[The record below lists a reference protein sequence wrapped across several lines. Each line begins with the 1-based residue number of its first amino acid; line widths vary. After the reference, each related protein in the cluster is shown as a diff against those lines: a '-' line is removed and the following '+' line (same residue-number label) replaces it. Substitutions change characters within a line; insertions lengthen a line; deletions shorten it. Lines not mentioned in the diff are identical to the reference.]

1 MKKIIALALTVVMVL
16 GLMAGCQKPMDAATL
31 AQKMDEA
38 AKGIT
43 AMAGKMG
50 MELDMSMAMPGMTL
64 DVGMNLETELKYAA
78 DMSAGYMKGKY
89 AVTAMGTTEETE
101 MESYIVSEGD
111 QLVNYTYD
119 SVSDM
124 WLKTGR
130 DVGELKAMQ
139 ESLVGAALKFGEIP
153 AEKMTLAQEQE
164 TVGGKACYVL
174 TVNMDGD
181 YFLNSM
187 ETIMNTMGEELAV
200 LEALEAELME
210 GMDWS
215 KLNMEITYHVDAAS
229 FQIVQ
234 MEGQVQGIGEMFNG
248 LLGTVMGQLM
258 LGAGEEELEMNVE
271 VPICA
276 FYMSEMAYNDVEI
289 PAVPQEAIDNA
300 VTEDELMEDWEDDLM
315 EDWEEEPELGNPPQ
329 ADGSFLMQLG
339 ETSVRITVPERYVVL
354 MSEVDFLDV
363 MTEDYAESVICMMV
377 QEYTHDDM
385 LADFQF
391 QVQMAKEEERWL
403 SDEITQDA
411 SGFTVGSIIY
421 NDSVY
426 EVTGWKEIEG
436 NVVAVSASSFEY
448 LPQIGEVLGNIVIG
462 E

>member
-43 AMAGKMG
+43 AMAGSMG
-50 MELDMSMAMPGMTL
+50 MELDLSMGMTGMTIDMGMDL
-64 DVGMNLETELKYAA
+64 DAEMNCRM
-78 DMSAGYMKGKY
+78 DMSAGYIKVQMD
-89 AVTAMGTTEETE
+89 VEAMGESEVTE
-101 MESYIVSEGD
+101 METYITTEDGKIVT
-111 QLVNYTYD
+111 YTYED
-119 SVSDM
+119 TMGMWMKTEQDDEMVHSLQEDMLGLEIKFSD
-124 WLKTGR
+124 
-130 DVGELKAMQ
+130 
-139 ESLVGAALKFGEIP
+139 I
-153 AEKMTLAQEQE
+153 AEEDLLLAEEQE
-164 TVGGKACYVL
+164 TVDGKSCYVL
-174 TVNMDGD
+174 TMELDGA
-181 YFLNSM
+181 YFERVMSAFMTALGGEM
-187 ETIMNTMGEELAV
+187 EEVDLSI
-200 LEALEAELME
+200 LEDLDLDPICVKMV
-210 GMDWS
+210 
-215 KLNMEITYHVDAAS
+215 YHVDAATFLPVQYKAEVS
-229 FQIVQ
+229 GLDQVFGGIFGEFMGAEGLQISIPTFTLY
-234 MEGQVQGIGEMFNG
+234 MKELTYNG
-248 LLGTVMGQLM
+248 T
-258 LGAGEEELEMNVE
+258 
-271 VPICA
+271 
-276 FYMSEMAYNDVEI
+276 DV

-354 MSEVDFLDV
+354 MSEVDFLDA

-377 QEYTHDDM
+377 REYTHDDM
-385 LADFQF
+385 LADFQY

-411 SGFTVGSIIY
+411 NGFTVGSIIY
-421 NDSVY
+421 NDGVY

-448 LPQIGEVLGNIVIG
+448 LPQIGEILGNIVIG